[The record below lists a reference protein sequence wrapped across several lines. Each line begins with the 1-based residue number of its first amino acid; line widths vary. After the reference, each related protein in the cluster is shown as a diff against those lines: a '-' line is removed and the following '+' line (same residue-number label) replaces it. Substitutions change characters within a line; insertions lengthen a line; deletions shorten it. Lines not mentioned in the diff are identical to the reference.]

1 MRTCAYLFVRVCLC
15 VCVLMSISMDV
26 QCARLSRFL
35 FEHFSFYTMQTTYP
49 NSTYLSSLIRTYTDI
64 AHICSFVHC
73 LIGHTNIYLIPI
85 FINERHKHEFG
96 YCSPRIV
103 CDLYDRTEVVPTIVC
118 EVLILQFIHTYFS
131 LLFVRSFISFINCFF
146 FLTFPFGC
154 VIVSHS

>member
-1 MRTCAYLFVRVCLC
+1 
-15 VCVLMSISMDV
+15 MSA
-26 QCARLSRFL
+26 CETLS
-35 FEHFSFYTMQTTYP
+35 FSFRMFFSFILFFSFATQCIQRTQTQYI
-49 NSTYLSSLIRTYTDI
+49 YLSLLIRTYTDI

-118 EVLILQFIHTYFS
+118 EVLIQFIYTYFS

-146 FLTFPFGC
+146 LTFPFGC